1 MKYLILLLLI
11 GNSFA
16 ADKVVYGKD
25 NRKDVFEVNSF
36 FWQSLSDSTAAMV
49 PKNLIEKIK
58 GGMVNIGGEILK
70 EANDLCPG
78 EKFENQKTPA
88 YCSGFL
94 FGEKLLI
101 TAGHCGT
108 KRYCD
113 TQDWVFGM
121 YQKEGTNELTVPAEN
136 VYSCK
141 EVIARAQNSSTKE
154 DWAIIELDRRVEG
167 IDHVIVRTEGMVM
180 PGEPLVVIGH
190 PSGLPTK
197 VSPGAFVRKNE
208 DTYFFEANCDTFGGN
223 SGSAVFNAHTG
234 VVEGILVR
242 GEIDYETA
250 TVDGKKCSRVKICK
264 MDECRGEDIQKI
276 PPIAKYLQTG
286 DY

>member
-1 MKYLILLLLI
+1 MKYIILLLSI
-11 GNSFA
+11 GSSFA
-16 ADKVVYGKD
+16 SDKVVYGKD
-25 NRKDVFEVNSF
+25 NRTDVYEVESF
-36 FWQSLSDSTAAMV
+36 FWQSISDSTAAMV
-49 PKNLIEKIK
+49 PKSKMVIKEGMINIE
-58 GGMVNIGGEILK
+58 GETLK
-70 EANDLCPG
+70 DAEGLCPG

-88 YCSGFL
+88 FCSGFL

-108 KRYCD
+108 KRYCE

-121 YQKEGTNELTVPAEN
+121 YQKRRTNELTVPIEN
-136 VYSCK
+136 IYGCK
-141 EVIARAQNSSTKE
+141 EVIARTQNSETKE

-167 IDHVIVRTEGMVM
+167 IDHVLVRTEGKVM

-208 DTYFFEANCDTFGGN
+208 NKYFFEANTDTFGGN
-223 SGSAVFNAHTG
+223 SGSAVFNANTG
-234 VVEGILVR
+234 IVEGILVR
-242 GEIDYETA
+242 GEIDYESDI
-250 TVDGKKCSRVKICK
+250 VDGKKCSRVKKCE
-264 MDECRGEDIQKI
+264 MDGCRGEDIQKI
-276 PPIAKYLQTG
+276 PPIVKFLQTG